1 VSSRLV
7 LSFYIMKENIAVE
20 RADYHLKIVHE
31 ISDLVNQ
38 AVGLNTILNGV
49 VNKISDSLHFDVVS
63 VYIWDDNKR
72 ELLLRSTR
80 GLNVDP
86 GNPVSLKPDEG
97 LTGLVYERRRTLIVM
112 PASAHPR
119 YKYFEEIGE
128 EEFESFIGVPII
140 LQNKCLGVLVGQ
152 TKEKRLI
159 NPAEETLFQI
169 IASRLAGL
177 LEVADRLDRVKPP
190 SIIEHKT
197 ITYQG
202 KGVSGGFAYGK
213 AYIFR
218 GLFQH
223 AQADKRAVSPIRVEK
238 SRLSKAFLSVEKDF
252 KDLISHLKAR
262 GILSD
267 SEIDIFKAHLLI
279 LKDSRFRNT
288 IFEKLEGNKVSAE
301 QAVVEGIESIAE
313 HFEKLDDKYLRE
325 RAQDFRD
332 IGEKILHDLMKSSG
346 DEHLAYGISNGSII
360 VAHDLGPSFL
370 AMLDKDTVSAII
382 TEKGGETSHAVI
394 IAKSFG
400 IPAVVGVDNICNLL
414 KPGDRLIVD
423 GKTGFIFSNPDD
435 SLISEYENN
444 YRKQIK
450 LKELIERD
458 GAKADNDSFAIR
470 LSANIAFPIDVEIAK
485 QHKLKDVGLYRTEFS
500 FAQFKKWPGVEEQV
514 GIYESIAKHFEG
526 YITIRTLDIGADKT
540 VSYFDFPKEENP
552 LLGLRAIRFSMEY
565 LEHFREQIRSILL
578 TAKKGHLIRILLPMI
593 SNIWEVETARSLVEE
608 IGAEVGIIK
617 SELPKLGVMMEVPGM
632 LYQINDYRDLID
644 FVSVGTNDLI
654 QYLLAVDRNS
664 NVVGHLYSEFHP
676 SVLRMLDDIYKH
688 LASMGK
694 ETSICG
700 EMAGTPAGALALV
713 SLGYSNLSVSPSR
726 APVIKFLS
734 KRIDKG
740 LLGDVRSTILG
751 ERKLSDI
758 KGYLSDV
765 VESIDPALLEF

>member
-1 VSSRLV
+1 
-7 LSFYIMKENIAVE
+7 MKENIAIE

-63 VYIWDDNKR
+63 VYIWDDNNR

-80 GLNVDP
+80 GLNIDP
-86 GNPVSLKPDEG
+86 GNPVSLKPEEG
-97 LTGLVYERRRTLIVM
+97 LTGLVYETRRTLIAM
-112 PASAHPR
+112 PASGHPR

-128 EEFESFIGVPII
+128 DEFESFIGVPII

-177 LEVADRLDRVKPP
+177 LEVADRLERVKPP
-190 SIIEHKT
+190 SMIKHET

-223 AQADKRAVSPIRVEK
+223 LQTDKLPSSSVREER
-238 SRLSKAFLSVEKDF
+238 SRLLKAFLNVEN
-252 KDLISHLKAR
+252 DLKTLINDLKAKSV
-262 GILSD
+262 LSD
-267 SEIDIFKAHLLI
+267 SEIDIFKAQLLI
-279 LKDSRFRNT
+279 LKDSKFRNT
-288 IFEKLEGNKVSAE
+288 ILEKLEGKQITAE

-313 HFEKLDDKYLRE
+313 HFEKLDDRYLKE

-332 IGEKILHDLMKSSG
+332 IGEKILHDLMKSKG
-346 DEHLAYGISNGSII
+346 EEHLSHGISDGSII

-370 AMLDKDTVSAII
+370 AMLGKDKVSAII

-400 IPAVVGVDNICNLL
+400 IPAVVGIDNICNLL

-435 SLISEYENN
+435 SLITEYENN
-444 YRKQIK
+444 YRKLIS
-450 LKELIERD
+450 LKQLIERE
-458 GAKADNDSFAIR
+458 GASSDSDHFPIK

-485 QHKLKDVGLYRTEFS
+485 QHKMRDVGLYRTEFT
-500 FAQFKKWPGVEEQV
+500 FAQFKKWPMVEEQI
-514 GIYESIAKHFEG
+514 GIYENIAKHFEG
-526 YITIRTLDIGADKT
+526 YVTIRTLDIGADKT

-565 LEHFREQIRSILL
+565 LEHFREQIRAILL
-578 TAKKGHLIRILLPMI
+578 TAKKGHVIKILLPMI
-593 SNIWEVETARSLVEE
+593 SNIWEVETARSLIEE
-608 IGAEVGIIK
+608 IGSEVGIIS

-632 LYQINDYRDLID
+632 LYQFNDYKDLID

-676 SVLRMLDDIYKH
+676 SVLRMLDDIFQN

-700 EMAGTPAGALALV
+700 EMAGTPTGALALV

-726 APVIKFLS
+726 APVIRFLS
-734 KRIDKG
+734 KGINKG
-740 LLGDVRSTILG
+740 LLVDVRSKILG
-751 ERKLSDI
+751 ERKLSEI
-758 KGYLSDV
+758 KGYLSDI

>member
-1 VSSRLV
+1 
-7 LSFYIMKENIAVE
+7 MKENIAIE

-38 AVGLNTILNGV
+38 AVGLSTILNGV

-72 ELLLRSTR
+72 ELLLRSTK
-80 GLNVDP
+80 GLNIDP
-86 GNPVSLKPDEG
+86 GNPVSLKPEEG
-97 LTGLVYERRRTLIVM
+97 LTGLVYETRRTLIVM

-152 TKEKRLI
+152 TKDKRLI

-190 SIIEHKT
+190 SIIKHKT

-202 KGVSGGFAYGK
+202 KGVSGGFAFGK
-213 AYIFR
+213 AYIFT

-223 AQADKRAVSPIRVEK
+223 AQANKLPVSPIRVEK
-238 SRLSKAFLSVEKDF
+238 SRLSKAFSNVEKDF
-252 KDLISHLKAR
+252 EDLINHLKAR

-267 SEIDIFKAHLLI
+267 SEIDIFNAHLLI
-279 LKDSRFRNT
+279 LKDSRFRNA
-288 IFEKLEGNKVSAE
+288 ILEKLAGKRVSAE
-301 QAVVEGIESIAE
+301 QAVVEGIESVAAD
-313 HFEKLDDKYLRE
+313 FERLDDKYLKE

-332 IGEKILHDLMKSSG
+332 IGEKILHELMTSIG
-346 DEHLAYGISNGSII
+346 EEHPAHGISDGSII
-360 VAHDLGPSFL
+360 VARDLGPSFL
-370 AMLDKDTVSAII
+370 AMLDRDRVSAII
-382 TEKGGETSHAVI
+382 AEKGGETSHAVI

-400 IPAVVGVDNICNLL
+400 IPAVVGIDNICSLL

-435 SLISEYENN
+435 SLVSEYENN
-444 YRKQIK
+444 YRKHIN
-450 LKELIERD
+450 LKELIERE
-458 GAKADNDSFAIR
+458 GAKADSDSFSIK

-485 QHKLKDVGLYRTEFS
+485 LHRLKDVGLYRTEFS
-500 FAQFKKWPGVEEQV
+500 FAQFKKWPGVVEQV
-514 GIYESIAKHFEG
+514 GIYENIAKHFEG

-540 VSYFDFPKEENP
+540 LSYFDFPKEENP

-578 TAKKGHLIRILLPMI
+578 TTKKGHQIRILLPMI
-593 SNIWEVETARSLVEE
+593 SDIWEVETAKSLIEE
-608 IGAEVGIIK
+608 IGNEVGIIEP
-617 SELPKLGVMMEVPGM
+617 ELPKLRVMMEVPGM
-632 LYQINDYRDLID
+632 LYQFNDYRDLID

-676 SVLRMLDDIYKH
+676 SVLRMLNDIYH
-688 LASMGK
+688 NLASMGK

-751 ERKLSDI
+751 ERKLSEI

>member
-1 VSSRLV
+1 
-7 LSFYIMKENIAVE
+7 MKENIAIE

-80 GLNVDP
+80 GLNIDP

-97 LTGLVYERRRTLIVM
+97 LTGLVYETRRTLIVM

-128 EEFESFIGVPII
+128 EEFESFIGVPIM

-190 SIIEHKT
+190 SIIKHKT
-197 ITYQG
+197 VTYQG

-223 AQADKRAVSPIRVEK
+223 VHAEKLPALSLRMEK
-238 SRLSKAFLSVEKDF
+238 SRLSKAFSNVEKDF
-252 KDLISHLKAR
+252 KDLISQLKAR

-267 SEIDIFKAHLLI
+267 SEIDIFNAHLLI
-279 LKDSRFRNT
+279 LKDSRFRNA
-288 IFEKLEGNKVSAE
+288 ILEKLVGKRVSAE
-301 QAVVEGIESIAE
+301 QAVVEGIESIAAD
-313 HFEKLDDKYLRE
+313 FERLDDKYLKE

-332 IGEKILHDLMKSSG
+332 IGEKILHELMESIG
-346 DEHLAYGISNGSII
+346 EEHLAHGISDGSII

-370 AMLDKDTVSAII
+370 AMLDRDKVSAII
-382 TEKGGETSHAVI
+382 TEKGGDTSHAVI

-400 IPAVVGVDNICNLL
+400 IPAVVGIGNICGLL

-435 SLISEYENN
+435 SLVSEYENN
-444 YRKQIK
+444 YRKHIN
-450 LKELIERD
+450 LKELIESE
-458 GAKADNDSFAIR
+458 GSKNDSDGFPIK

-485 QHKLKDVGLYRTEFS
+485 QHRLKDVGLYRTEFS
-500 FAQFKKWPGVEEQV
+500 FAQFKKWPGVVEQV
-514 GIYESIAKHFEG
+514 GIYENVARHFEG
-526 YITIRTLDIGADKT
+526 FITIRTLDIGADKT
-540 VSYFDFPKEENP
+540 LSYFDFPKEENP

-578 TAKKGHLIRILLPMI
+578 TMKKGHLIRILLPMV
-593 SNIWEVETARSLVEE
+593 SNIWEVETARRLIED
-608 IGAEVGIIK
+608 IGDEVGIIK
-617 SELPKLGVMMEVPGM
+617 PELPKLGVMMEVPAM
-632 LYQINDYRDLID
+632 LYQFNDYRDLID

-654 QYLLAVDRNS
+654 QYLLAVDRSS
-664 NVVGHLYSEFHP
+664 NVVGHLFSEFHP
-676 SVLRMLDDIYKH
+676 SVLRMLDDIYHNLK
-688 LASMGK
+688 SMGK

-713 SLGYSNLSVSPSR
+713 SLGYSNLSVSPLR
-726 APVIKFLS
+726 APVIRFLS
-734 KRIDKG
+734 KRIHKG

-751 ERKLSDI
+751 ERKLSEI

>member
-1 VSSRLV
+1 
-7 LSFYIMKENIAVE
+7 MKENIATE

-49 VNKISDSLHFDVVS
+49 VNKISDSLHLDVVS
-63 VYIWDDNKR
+63 IYLWDDNRK

-86 GNPVSLKPDEG
+86 GSPVSLKPEEG
-97 LTGLVYERRRTLIVM
+97 LTGLVYQTRRTLTVM

-119 YKYFEEIGE
+119 YKYFKEIGE

-190 SIIEHKT
+190 SLIKHKT

-202 KGVSGGFAYGK
+202 KGLSSGFAYGQ

-223 AQADKRAVSPIRVEK
+223 AEVKRRPLSSLKSEK
-238 SRLSKAFLSVEKDF
+238 SRLSKAFSSVERDF
-252 KDLISHLKAR
+252 EYLIGGLKER

-279 LKDSRFRNT
+279 LNDSKFRDA
-288 IFEKLEGNKVSAE
+288 IMEKLEGRKIPAE
-301 QAVVEGIESIAE
+301 QAVVEGIESIVAN
-313 HFEKLDDKYLRE
+313 FEALDDKYLQE

-332 IGEKILHDLMKSSG
+332 LGEKILHELMKPVGEEQHSVHKIG
-346 DEHLAYGISNGSII
+346 NGSIV

-370 AMLDKDTVSAII
+370 AMLDREKVSAII
-382 TEKGGETSHAVI
+382 TEKGGETSHTAI

-400 IPAVVGVDNICNLL
+400 IPAVGGIDNICNML
-414 KPGDRLIVD
+414 KPGERLIVD
-423 GKTGFIFSNPDD
+423 GKTGFIFSNPDA
-435 SLISEYENN
+435 SLVSEYEKN

-450 LKELIERD
+450 LRELIERE
-458 GAKADNDSFAIR
+458 GAKAGQDSFPIKV
-470 LSANIAFPIDVEIAK
+470 SANIAFPIDMEIAK
-485 QHKLKDVGLYRTEFS
+485 HYKLKDVGLYRTEFS

-514 GIYESIAKHFEG
+514 GIYENVAKHFEG
-526 YITIRTLDIGADKT
+526 FITIRTLDIGADKT
-540 VSYFDFPKEENP
+540 VSYFDFPREENP

-578 TAKKGHLIRILLPMI
+578 TVKKGHLIRILLPMI
-593 SNIWEVETARSLVEE
+593 SNIWEVETAKSLIEE
-608 IGAEVGIIK
+608 IGAEVGIAK
-617 SELPKLGVMMEVPGM
+617 SELPKLGVMMEVPAM
-632 LYQINDYRDLID
+632 LYQFGDYGELID

-676 SVLRMLDDIYKH
+676 SVLRMLDEIYH
-688 LASMGK
+688 NLASMGK

-713 SLGYSNLSVSPSR
+713 SLGYTNLSVSPSR
-726 APVIKFLS
+726 APVLKLLAR
-734 KRIDKG
+734 RIDKS
-740 LLGDVRSTILG
+740 LLDNVRSTITS
-751 ERKLSDI
+751 ERKLSEI
-758 KGYLSDV
+758 RGYLSDV

>member
-1 VSSRLV
+1 
-7 LSFYIMKENIAVE
+7 MKENIAIE
-20 RADYHLKIVHE
+20 RADYHLKIIHE

-49 VNKISDSLHFDVVS
+49 VNKISESLHFDVVS
-63 VYIWDDNKR
+63 VYIWDDNRR
-72 ELLLRSTR
+72 ELILRSTR
-80 GLNVDP
+80 GLNIDP
-86 GNPVSLKPDEG
+86 GNPLSLKPEEG
-97 LTGLVYERRRTLIVM
+97 LTGLVYETRRPFIVM

-128 EEFESFIGVPII
+128 EEFESFIGVPIT

-190 SIIEHKT
+190 SIIKHKT
-197 ITYQG
+197 VTYQG
-202 KGVSGGFAYGK
+202 KGVSGGFAFGK

-223 AQADKRAVSPIRVEK
+223 VHAEKLPALPLKVEK
-238 SRLSKAFLSVEKDF
+238 SRLSKAFSSVEKDF
-252 KDLISHLKAR
+252 KHLISHLKAT

-267 SEIDIFKAHLLI
+267 SEIDIFNAHLMI
-279 LKDSRFRNT
+279 LKDSRFRNA
-288 IFEKLEGNKVSAE
+288 ILEKLAGKKGSAE
-301 QAVVEGIESIAE
+301 QAVVEGIESIAAD
-313 HFEKLDDKYLRE
+313 FEQLDDRYLRE

-332 IGEKILHDLMKSSG
+332 IGEKILHELMKSSG
-346 DEHLAYGISNGSII
+346 EEHMAQGIRDGSVI

-370 AMLDKDTVSAII
+370 AMLDRDRVSAII

-394 IAKSFG
+394 IANSFG
-400 IPAVVGVDNICNLL
+400 IPAVVGIDNICGLL
-414 KPGDRLIVD
+414 RPGDSLIVD

-435 SLISEYENN
+435 SLVSEYENN
-444 YRKQIK
+444 YRRHVD
-450 LKELIERD
+450 LKELISRD
-458 GAKADNDSFAIR
+458 GEKDDGEGFPIK

-485 QHKLKDVGLYRTEFS
+485 QHRLKDVGLYRTEFS
-500 FAQFKKWPGVEEQV
+500 FAQFKKWPRVEEQV
-514 GIYESIAKHFEG
+514 DVYENIAKHFEG

-540 VSYFDFPKEENP
+540 LSYFNFPKEENP

-578 TAKKGHLIRILLPMI
+578 TTKKGHIIRILLPMI
-593 SNIWEVETARSLVEE
+593 SNVWEVETARRLIED
-608 IGAEVGIIK
+608 IGDEVKIAK

-632 LYQINDYRDLID
+632 LYQFNDYRELID

-676 SVLRMLDDIYKH
+676 SVMRMLDDIYQN

-713 SLGYSNLSVSPSR
+713 ALGYSNLSVSPSR

-734 KRIDKG
+734 KRIDKN
-740 LLGDVRSTILG
+740 LLVDVRSKLLS
-751 ERKLSDI
+751 ERKLSEI
-758 KGYLSDV
+758 KGFLSDI